1 MTLSKN
7 FRLSLLSIFSNH
19 FQTTSISS
27 TAVTCNNCVLICCA
41 AMAGS
46 CYGYMLC
53 PSCVPRPPSLGAGG
67 FEFLL
72 LSCSCCRSVGLSL
85 ALCEQS
91 RLDFLLFQ
99 LANSNVYVLQKC
111 SRYFEHLYAASPK
124 GRFPQY
130 TARSSS
136 KTTAN
141 KR

>member
-1 MTLSKN
+1 MVTHFAELCATPSQ
-7 FRLSLLSIFSNH
+7 FRRGRFRILVVVVVVV
-19 FQTTSISS
+19 
-27 TAVTCNNCVLICCA
+27 AVT
-41 AMAGS
+41 
-46 CYGYMLC
+46 
-53 PSCVPRPPSLGAGG
+53 
-67 FEFLL
+67 
-72 LSCSCCRSVGLSL
+72 L